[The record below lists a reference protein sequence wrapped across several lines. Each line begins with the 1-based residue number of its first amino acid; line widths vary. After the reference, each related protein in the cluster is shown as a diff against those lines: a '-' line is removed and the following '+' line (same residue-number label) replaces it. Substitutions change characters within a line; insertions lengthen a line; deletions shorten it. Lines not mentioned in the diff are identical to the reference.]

1 MKCAKTA
8 ALAAVFLSGMVLC
21 ATATAQDAPPSGR
34 PSEPDDDWQFR
45 LGALGTYGPDYEGS
59 DGYGFDEFP
68 LVEVEYK
75 DRFFLSPARGA
86 GFYLL
91 NDDTIELSAAIG
103 YDFGRGE
110 DDSSDLDGLGDVD
123 GGATAI
129 VSAEYTLSDE
139 TFLPGLSFGAEFQ
152 HQFTGDDTGFTL
164 DADIGYRV
172 PITRQLIL
180 RPSIEAVY
188 ASGEYMDAYFGV
200 SSAQS
205 GSSGL
210 ARFDPGSGFKSVGG
224 GLGLFYRF
232 NRDWGAQL
240 FLSYDRLVGDA
251 ADSPIV
257 KDEDQYKAALGL
269 AYSF

>member
-1 MKCAKTA
+1 MRCCNSA
-8 ALAAVFLSGMVLC
+8 ALAAVLLSAMVLS
-21 ATATAQDAPPSGR
+21 ATATAQDGPPSGR
-34 PSEPDDDWQFR
+34 PSEPDGDWQFR

-59 DGYGFDEFP
+59 DGYGFDVFP
-68 LVEVEYK
+68 LVEVEYR
-75 DRFFLSPARGA
+75 DRFFLSPRGGA

-91 NDDTIELSAAIG
+91 NDDAIELSAAIG
-103 YDFGRGE
+103 YEFGRDEGDS
-110 DDSSDLDGLGDVD
+110 DDLNGLGDVD

-139 TFLPGLSFGAEFQ
+139 TFLPGLSFGTEFR

-164 DADIGYRV
+164 DADMGYRF
-172 PITRQLIL
+172 PITRQIFL
-180 RPSIEAVY
+180 RPSIGAVY

-200 SSAQS
+200 SSVQS
-205 GSSGL
+205 ASSGL
-210 ARFDPGSGFKSVGG
+210 AAFDPGSGFKSVGG

-240 FLSYDRLVGDA
+240 FLTYDRLVGDA

-257 KDEDQYKAALGL
+257 KDENQYRAALGL